1 MAFNYED
8 IFFLEILT
16 CICRFLSA
24 GCKKTARLCVVVL
37 QPGCIEF
44 LEAFYLTRR
53 DRPARIVAL
62 REIPFSEQRRLTV
75 VPKREAI
82 LLKVSP
88 RRIL

>member
-1 MAFNYED
+1 MCGSLA
-8 IFFLEILT
+8 
-16 CICRFLSA
+16 A
-24 GCKKTARLCVVVL
+24 
-37 QPGCIEF
+37 GCIEF